1 MENSRPRPVIRE
13 SKAARRRRLDRL
25 MDVLMAQGWAEDEAR
40 KLALIQ
46 IKKAPRKNMVRKNRK
61 REVTIVKSRQAGAS
75 FAAIGRQ
82 HGLSAQRVRQIFVRA
97 ERENNSPFKLLGLNR
112 RLLDALASSGFKTIE
127 QVASTS
133 NEELLKLRNVGKIR
147 LLEIRKALL
156 NGDGR
161 AERT

>member
-1 MENSRPRPVIRE
+1 
-13 SKAARRRRLDRL
+13 
-25 MDVLMAQGWAEDEAR
+25 
-40 KLALIQ
+40 
-46 IKKAPRKNMVRKNRK
+46 MVRKNRK

-82 HGLSAQRVRQIFVRA
+82 HDLSAQRVRQIFVRA

-127 QVASTS
+127 QVESTS
-133 NEELLKLRNVGKIR
+133 NEELLKLRNVGKIS

-156 NGDGR
+156 IGDGR
-161 AERT
+161 ADRS

>member
-1 MENSRPRPVIRE
+1 MRYNLERPVIRE
-13 SKAARRRRLDRL
+13 SKAARRRLDRL
-25 MDVLMAQGWAEDEAR
+25 MNVLMAQGWAEDEAR

-46 IKKAPRKNMVRKNRK
+46 IKKAPLKNMVRKNRK

-112 RLLDALASSGFKTIE
+112 RLLDALTSSGFKTIE

-133 NEELLKLRNVGKIR
+133 NEELLKLRNVGKIS

-156 NGDGR
+156 KWR
-161 AERT
+161 WTR

>member
-1 MENSRPRPVIRE
+1 
-13 SKAARRRRLDRL
+13 
-25 MDVLMAQGWAEDEAR
+25 
-40 KLALIQ
+40 
-46 IKKAPRKNMVRKNRK
+46 MVRKNRK

-112 RLLDALASSGFKTIE
+112 RLLAALASSGFETIE
-127 QVASTS
+127 QVASAS
-133 NEELLKLRNVGKIR
+133 NEKLLKLRNVGEIG

-161 AERT
+161 ADVRKPAGIQFHSASTVRNERSEN